1 MLNYVENNQA
11 FLRLNSTF
19 RDEIRTVHQE
29 QYNYTSF
36 FEAYFKF
43 PTAGPMP
50 TRPDIDEGSSPFRN
64 YVAGAATLINP
75 CFNIYHITDT
85 CPSLYDPLDT
95 LNATDISLGGYFN
108 QTEVQRAMNAP
119 HISFSP
125 CGPRSVFV
133 NDSATGGPGDGGDL
147 APPAS
152 FAALPAVFDR
162 VPLNL
167 VLNGALDMLI
177 PSVGTLFAL
186 QNVTW
191 RGATGFSAE
200 PTQTFIV
207 PPAGGNASLTGQ
219 AGEMGTWAYERGV
232 VFVDVAGAGHELPEY
247 NSGAAFRLLEVM
259 LGRVG
264 VEEGLGQG
272 VDWTTTLG

>member
-1 MLNYVENNQA
+1 MLDFVENNQA
-11 FLRLNSTF
+11 FLRLNSSF
-19 RDEIRTVHQE
+19 KEEIRTVHQE

-36 FEAYFKF
+36 FDTYFKF

-64 YVAGAATLINP
+64 YVTEAATLINP
-75 CFNIYHITDT
+75 CFNVYHVTDT
-85 CPSLYDPLDT
+85 CPSLYDPLSTIDAA
-95 LNATDISLGGYFN
+95 NAGLGGYFN

-119 HISFSP
+119 EISYST
-125 CGPRSVFV
+125 CSSQSVFV
-133 NDSATGGPGDGGDL
+133 NDSATGGPGNGGDL

-152 FAALPAVFDR
+152 FGALPAVFDR

-207 PPAGGNASLTGQ
+207 PSSTGNASLTGQ

-247 NSGAAFRLLEVM
+247 NPSAAFRLLEVL

-264 VEEGLGQG
+264 VEAGLGGG
-272 VDWTTTLG
+272 VGWTTPLE

>member
-1 MLNYVENNQA
+1 MLDFVENNQA
-11 FLRLNSTF
+11 FLRLNSSF
-19 RDEIRTVHQE
+19 KDEIRTVHQE

-36 FEAYFKF
+36 FDTYFKF

-50 TRPDIDEGSSPFRN
+50 TRPDIAEGSSPFRN
-64 YVAGAATLINP
+64 YVTEAATLINP
-75 CFNIYHITDT
+75 CFNVYHITDT
-85 CPSLYDPLDT
+85 CPSPYDPLDT
-95 LNATDISLGGYFN
+95 IDAANTGLGGYFN

-119 HISFSP
+119 EVSYAT

-133 NDSATGGPGDGGDL
+133 NDSATGGPGNGGDL
-147 APPAS
+147 AAPAS
-152 FAALPAVFDR
+152 FDALPAVFDG

-200 PTQTFIV
+200 PTQTFVV
-207 PPAGGNASLTGQ
+207 PASAGNASLTGQ
-219 AGEMGTWAYERGV
+219 AGEMGTWIHERGV

-247 NSGAAFRLLEVM
+247 NPSAAFRLLEVM

-264 VEEGLGQG
+264 VEDGLGQG
-272 VDWTTTLG
+272 VDWTTPLE

>member
-1 MLNYVENNQA
+1 MLDFVENNQA
-11 FLRLNSTF
+11 FLRLNSSF
-19 RDEIRTVHQE
+19 KDEIRTVHQE

-36 FEAYFKF
+36 FDTYFKF

-50 TRPDIDEGSSPFRN
+50 TRPDIDEGDSPFRN
-64 YVAGAATLINP
+64 YVTEAATLINP
-75 CFNIYHITDT
+75 CFNVYHVTDT
-85 CPSLYDPLDT
+85 CPSLYDPLETFDAANT
-95 LNATDISLGGYFN
+95 GLGGYFN
-108 QTEVQRAMNAP
+108 QTEVQRAMHAP
-119 HISFSP
+119 EVSYST
-125 CGPRSVFV
+125 CSSQSVFV
-133 NDSATGGPGDGGDL
+133 NDSATGGPGNGADL

-152 FAALPAVFDR
+152 FGALPAVFDG

-191 RGATGFSAE
+191 GGATGFSAE
-200 PTQTFIV
+200 PTQTFVV
-207 PPAGGNASLTGQ
+207 PSSTGNASLTGQ

-232 VFVDVAGAGHELPEY
+232 VFVDVAGAGHELPQY
-247 NSGAAFRLLEVM
+247 NPSAAFRLLEVL

-264 VEEGLGQG
+264 VEDGLGQG
-272 VDWTTTLG
+272 VDWTIPLE